1 MVEINRIKYVDE
13 ILQEILGNIEK
24 YYTDKIKKYGATP
37 KGVDWKDEKGQF
49 IRFEQLSKI
58 FDMNEPFSVADI
70 GCGYGKFVDFLD
82 KNFSN
87 YTYFGYDLSSEMVS
101 KALELYSHKQNV
113 FFRHISSL
121 EEIDQA
127 DYVVASG
134 IFNVKMHYSEAEW
147 LFYIF
152 TTLELMNKKSIKGF
166 AFNMLTKYSDREY
179 MKEYLYYADPC
190 FFFDYCKKNFSKKV
204 ALIHDYEL
212 YEFTILVRK

>member
-1 MVEINRIKYVDE
+1 MVEINRIKFMDE

-37 KGVDWKDEKGQF
+37 MGVDLKDETGQF

-101 KALELYSHKQNV
+101 KALELYSNKQNV

-121 EEIDQA
+121 KEIDQA

-134 IFNVKMHYSEAEW
+134 IFNVKIHYSEAEW

-166 AFNMLTKYSDREY
+166 AFNMLTKYSEREY
-179 MKEYLYYADPC
+179 MKEYLYYADPL
-190 FFFDYCKKNFSKKV
+190 FIFDYCKRNFSKKV

-212 YEFTILVRK
+212 Y